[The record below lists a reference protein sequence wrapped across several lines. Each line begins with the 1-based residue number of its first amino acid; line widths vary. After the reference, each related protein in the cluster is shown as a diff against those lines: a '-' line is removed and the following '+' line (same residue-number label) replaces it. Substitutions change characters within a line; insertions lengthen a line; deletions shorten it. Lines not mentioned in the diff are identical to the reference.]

1 MKPCRNLN
9 VLANYVSQSLPKAK
23 ASPIPLL
30 VIRAIYA
37 HAGNQPGV
45 FFSARVLSMSALHIN
60 FAERVEVAV
69 QSSPYL
75 SGRKLRIETEA
86 GRVVLHGTVGTY
98 FQKQMAQEALRRVA
112 GVEAIE
118 NRLVVVA

>member
-1 MKPCRNLN
+1 M
-9 VLANYVSQSLPKAK
+9 S
-23 ASPIPLL
+23 
-30 VIRAIYA
+30 
-37 HAGNQPGV
+37 GV
-45 FFSARVLSMSALHIN
+45 DID

-75 SGRKLRIETEA
+75 SGRKLRIETEQ
-86 GRVVLHGTVGTY
+86 GRVVLHGTVHSY

-112 GVEAIE
+112 GVEQIE